1 MYLSSKTQPNHINS
15 SNIEHFDIEPIE
27 ENLIKEKHQLK
38 PIFFN
43 CLGATIFQKKQT
55 IIYNKN
61 ENLK

>member
-27 ENLIKEKHQLK
+27 ENLIKEKHHLK

-43 CLGATIFQKKQT
+43 CLGATIFQKK
-55 IIYNKN
+55 NK
-61 ENLK
+61 L